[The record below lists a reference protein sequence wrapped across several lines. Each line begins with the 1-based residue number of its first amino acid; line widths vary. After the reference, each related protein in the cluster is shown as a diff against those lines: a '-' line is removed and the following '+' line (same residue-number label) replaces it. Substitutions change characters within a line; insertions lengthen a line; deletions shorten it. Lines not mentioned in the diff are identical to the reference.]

1 LMTKLHKEPANK
13 FARTL
18 LKTSRTPPQ
27 HQPESIHRRFA
38 RVSKMLAST
47 V

>member
-13 FARTL
+13 FARTSYEDTHNSPRDKSL
-18 LKTSRTPPQ
+18 GSS
-27 HQPESIHRRFA
+27 HE
-38 RVSKMLAST
+38 SKMLAST